1 MNEAQKELLRQ
12 LPDVDTLL
20 QRSAFQSLQKSRNVV
35 RDAIRTVLEHR
46 RRAILEGRWE
56 MPFSPEL
63 FDQAVMSHIQ
73 DADRGHLRRVINGT
87 GTVLHT
93 NLGRAVLA
101 PELAQNIADLV
112 SHYNNLEYDL
122 TLRKRGRRDDHVR
135 ELLCRLTEAEDAL
148 VVNNLSL
155 IHISE
160 PTRRS

>member
-63 FDQAVMSHIQ
+63 FVP
-73 DADRGHLRRVINGT
+73 
-87 GTVLHT
+87 
-93 NLGRAVLA
+93 GRY
-101 PELAQNIADLV
+101 V
-112 SHYNNLEYDL
+112 SYS
-122 TLRKRGRRDDHVR
+122 G
-135 ELLCRLTEAEDAL
+135 C
-148 VVNNLSL
+148 
-155 IHISE
+155 
-160 PTRRS
+160 